1 MSIVSIMPLR
11 PVSKAYSY
19 LAPDDAAVGQVVR
32 IPFGKKKDAEPTLGV
47 VWDLQGDKDV
57 PQDKLKRCEPLRDWP
72 VLSDQLRQFLK
83 WSADYTLSPLGSF
96 LRMALPIADVTR
108 PTPHQNK
115 LRLIDSPTARS
126 EASARAGTRRGDVSE
141 ANAKDREPDPR
152 LRGGTPKRQAVI
164 DLLARGGLLTRAEI
178 KAATGVSEAVIKA
191 LIDAAVLEEVSVSA
205 EADVP
210 ELNDAGAVILPT
222 YNDAQAAAAAELI
235 SRVTDK
241 NFSVT
246 LLDGV
251 TGSGKTEVYF
261 AAIKEALSQGKQAL
275 VLMPEIALTTQF
287 ISRFTKRFGIAPVT
301 WHSHLTPAQRRRHLK
316 AIVHGQAGVILG
328 ARSALFLPYERLGLI
343 VIDEEHDSSYK
354 QEEGVFY
361 NARDLAIKRAQIENL
376 PVMLVSATPS
386 LETFHHAETG
396 KYHWVKLPSRF
407 ADAQMP
413 TLKIIDMK
421 AEKIPRTQFLSPSLI
436 KDMKETLDKGEQVML
451 YLNRR
456 GYAPLTLCR
465 TCGHRIECPRC
476 SAWLVQHRTHGGLM
490 CHHCGWHAPPS
501 KNCPHCDA
509 PDSLVAIGP
518 GVERIEDEVKTHF
531 PDKRIAVL
539 SSDTQKSMTTLGA
552 TLDKI
557 AAKEI
562 DILIGTQIVAK
573 GHHFPQLTLVGV
585 VDADLGLG
593 GGDLRA
599 GERTFQI
606 LQQVSGRA
614 GRGDKP
620 GHVLLQ
626 SFMPEHRIINAIVS
640 GDRDAFLHIE
650 EQERRESGMPPAGR
664 LAGVIVSSKKDSD
677 ARRFADHL
685 AQTAPIVEGVKILGP
700 AQAPIFRLRL
710 QYRYRLLVKT
720 TRQIDVQKLL
730 TEWVLSQH
738 PPSGVRVQI
747 DIDPYSF
754 M

>member
-1 MSIVSIMPLR
+1 MSIVSIIPLR
-11 PVSKAYSY
+11 PVPKAYSY
-19 LAPDDAAVGQVVR
+19 LAPQGVQVGQVVR

-47 VWDLQGDKDV
+47 VLDTQGDATV
-57 PQDKLKRCEPLRDWP
+57 ASDKLKSCEILPDWP
-72 VLSDQLRQFLK
+72 KMQSNLIHFLE
-83 WSADYTLSPLGSF
+83 WSASYTLSPLGTF
-96 LRMALPIADVTR
+96 FRMALPIADVTR
-108 PTPHQNK
+108 PTPQQM
-115 LRLIDSPTARS
+115 RYALIAAPKKTTA
-126 EASARAGTRRGDVSE
+126 ARQKIV
-141 ANAKDREPDPR
+141 
-152 LRGGTPKRQAVI
+152 
-164 DLLARGGLLTRAEI
+164 DLLAKGGLLTRSEI
-178 KAATGVSEAVIKA
+178 KDATKVSDAVIKA
-191 LIDAAVLEEVSVSA
+191 LIDEGVLEAVRVSA
-205 EADVP
+205 EEEMPQMSGD
-210 ELNDAGAVILPT
+210 IQLPH
-222 YNDAQAAAAAELI
+222 YNKAQQAAADELVA
-235 SRVTDK
+235 RVTDEK
-241 NFSVT
+241 FSVT

-261 AAIKEALSQGKQAL
+261 AAVKKALEQGKQAL

-316 AIVHGQAGVILG
+316 AIVHGQANVILG
-328 ARSALFLPYERLGLI
+328 ARSALFLPYKSLGLV

-354 QEEGVFY
+354 QEEGIFY
-361 NARDLAIKRAQIENL
+361 NARDLAIKRAQIEEM

-386 LETFHHAETG
+386 LETFHNAQSG
-396 KYHWVKLPSRF
+396 KYHWVKLPGRF

-413 TLKIIDMK
+413 SLKIIDMR
-421 AEKIPRTQFLSPSLI
+421 AEKIPRTQFLSPSLLAAV
-436 KDMKETLDKGEQVML
+436 KETLEKNEQVML

-476 SAWLVQHRTHGGLM
+476 SAWMVQHRTHSGLM
-490 CHHCGWHAPPS
+490 CHHCGWHAAPP
-501 KNCPHCDA
+501 KNCPHCNA
-509 PDSLVAIGP
+509 PDSLAAIGP
-518 GVERIEDEVKTHF
+518 GVERIEDEVRAHF

-539 SSDTQKSMTTLGA
+539 SSDTQKSMSVLSDTI
-552 TLDKI
+552 DKI
-557 AAKEI
+557 TNKEI

-620 GHVLLQ
+620 GQVLLQ
-626 SFMPEHRIINAIVS
+626 SFMPDHRIIKSIVS
-640 GDRDAFLHIE
+640 GDRDAFLE
-650 EQERRESGMPPAGR
+650 VETQERLQSGMPPAGR
-664 LAGVIVSSKKDSD
+664 LAGIIVSAKKEAD

-685 AQTAPIVEGVKILGP
+685 AQIAPVVNGVKILGP
-700 AQAPIFRLRL
+700 AQAPIFKLRH
-710 QYRYRLLVKT
+710 QFRYRILVKT
-720 TRQIDVQKLL
+720 TRHIALQKFL
-730 TEWVLSQH
+730 TEWVLPQH